1 VLEATST
8 SARIPVT
15 LTPAQHWSART
26 ATDALRSLWGGFAV
40 LSPDCHLFFAGDT
53 AYSKDF
59 IDIRQHFALAH
70 TPEKGGGFDIALL
83 PIGAYEPRW
92 FMKDQHV
99 NPEESVQIF
108 KDLECQRA
116 LAVHWGTFQ
125 LTDEA
130 LDEPPRALDAARRR
144 AGLTEADFATLA
156 IGQTWQLPPRKRP

>member
-1 VLEATST
+1 M
-8 SARIPVT
+8 
-15 LTPAQHWSART
+15 
-26 ATDALRSLWGGFAV
+26 
-40 LSPDCHLFFAGDT
+40 SPDCHLFFAGDT

-59 IDIRQHFALAH
+59 VDIRQHFAREQ
-70 TPEKGGGFDIALL
+70 TPELGGGFDIALL

-108 KDLECQRA
+108 QDLGCKRA

-130 LDEPPRALDAARRR
+130 LDEPPRALAR
-144 AGLTEADFATLA
+144 ALTAQGLSQADFHVAA
-156 IGQTWQLPPRKRP
+156 VGETWRVPARLKPNSSTP